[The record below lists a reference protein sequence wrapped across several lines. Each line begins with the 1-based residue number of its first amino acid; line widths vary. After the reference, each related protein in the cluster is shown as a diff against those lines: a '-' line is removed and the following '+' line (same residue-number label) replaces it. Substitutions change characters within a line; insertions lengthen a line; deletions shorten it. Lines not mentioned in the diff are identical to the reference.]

1 MQKDILSKAEVAELF
16 GVNETAISGWMTRR
30 TIPYH
35 KIGER
40 VFFNRRELMALVGG
54 DMENEKNDTVLEYL
68 LNLVEQR
75 RAELRASG
83 AGYIPQ

>member
-16 GVNETAISGWMTRR
+16 SVNEAAVSGWMARK
-30 TIPYH
+30 TIPYL

-40 VFFNRRELMALVGG
+40 VFFNRREIMALVGG
-54 DMENEKNDTVLEYL
+54 DVENETNDTVLEYL

-75 RAELRASG
+75 RAELRA
-83 AGYIPQ
+83 

>member
-1 MQKDILSKAEVAELF
+1 MKDILSKAEVAELF
-16 GVNETAISGWMTRR
+16 GVNETAISGWMARR

-40 VFFNRRELMALVGG
+40 AFFNRRELMALVGG

>member
-1 MQKDILSKAEVAELF
+1 MDKNILNKAEVAELF
-16 GVNETAISGWMTRR
+16 GVNETAVSGWMARR

-68 LNLVEQR
+68 LNLVEKR
-75 RAELRASG
+75 RAELRA
-83 AGYIPQ
+83 